1 MRKALREAGYP
12 GYRLNWKKVP
22 GKPDICY
29 PGKHVAIFINGCFWH
44 RCPRCLPPMPK
55 HNADY
60 WIPKFE
66 RNVERDEEKR
76 NQLEMAGWTVIT
88 IWECEMKDMDSV
100 VKSVVDILKKADFR
114 VSSK

>member
-1 MRKALREAGYP
+1 
-12 GYRLNWKKVP
+12 
-22 GKPDICY
+22 
-29 PGKHVAIFINGCFWH
+29 
-44 RCPRCLPPMPK
+44 MPK